1 MSEGDLLARLSES
14 LSLPFETLQIRN
26 SNNNENGSGNGN
38 GNGKRHSSD
47 PETHSISKEIEII
60 EKIVAMWVDRYTFPK
75 RMTRAGTNDKKM
87 SEETAYSPKVK
98 DIGVDIESIASGII
112 SNRLT
117 NMKWISLIY
126 DDTKAYSEILPII
139 QCIRLFVRDQ
149 YFLKMFIDSDC
160 IKSFAT
166 IMNCCAN
173 RMIDAE
179 CGDTTSAKV
188 CNDGDIEILVQ
199 CVAIIKRISSFCL
212 TIDNNYNRTN
222 VNKSSSNSVAML
234 LQQNLHITLSQLVT
248 IHNIKYEYTTVL
260 PTILLSLLFM
270 AKNSTT
276 INDCT
281 VIAASTGSESHNA
294 PGRKL
299 SCLECVQRCCLQS
312 NVVDS
317 LIRILELSPST
328 DSSNTDTFYLKNV
341 VVQLLLVL
349 SENGKFHE
357 VLTESNCALENEGGD
372 ISTFIR
378 QEMLECGI
386 VAKTIK
392 LILQLPTNAAKTC
405 PKDSNS
411 STTTYLQPLLLS
423 LLSLLS
429 HLMSENTGLMEM
441 RIAGAVPVLLTLLM
455 WDKSEIDDDND
466 NDDDD
471 QELKNTNQDK
481 TSGIFSSGLVCCIM
495 SLFAKLATDDSC
507 AYYIRYYF
515 SILSTGNVFHNS
527 K

>member
-234 LQQNLHITLSQLVT
+234 LQQNLRYPLHL
-248 IHNIKYEYTTVL
+248 Y
-260 PTILLSLLFM
+260 
-270 AKNSTT
+270 
-276 INDCT
+276 
-281 VIAASTGSESHNA
+281 
-294 PGRKL
+294 
-299 SCLECVQRCCLQS
+299 
-312 NVVDS
+312 
-317 LIRILELSPST
+317 
-328 DSSNTDTFYLKNV
+328 
-341 VVQLLLVL
+341 
-349 SENGKFHE
+349 
-357 VLTESNCALENEGGD
+357 
-372 ISTFIR
+372 
-378 QEMLECGI
+378 
-386 VAKTIK
+386 
-392 LILQLPTNAAKTC
+392 
-405 PKDSNS
+405 PK
-411 STTTYLQPLLLS
+411 
-423 LLSLLS
+423 
-429 HLMSENTGLMEM
+429 
-441 RIAGAVPVLLTLLM
+441 
-455 WDKSEIDDDND
+455 
-466 NDDDD
+466 
-471 QELKNTNQDK
+471 
-481 TSGIFSSGLVCCIM
+481 C
-495 SLFAKLATDDSC
+495 
-507 AYYIRYYF
+507 
-515 SILSTGNVFHNS
+515 
-527 K
+527 